1 MYGESCLTSTSTSKC
16 TSERTWSDSFII
28 DSHVIIVLRHR
39 RCVCVCV
46 CASHGF
52 ASAPSIYLLNVTD
65 RHMRD
70 RLNHN
75 THIIYEHMFCS
86 CWSFA
91 ITLTTWSVAI
101 ARRCRQQMTWYRQCS
116 LTYDTKAIRFSWF
129 DIYLVGRII
138 SVDWKRWEFAYVD
151 KFGKVF
157 FSQHFFPHFVNVS
170 VQLFNS

>member
-1 MYGESCLTSTSTSKC
+1 MFNVNINIEMHIGKNVKRQL
-16 TSERTWSDSFII
+16 
-28 DSHVIIVLRHR
+28 HHR
-39 RCVCVCV
+39 FTCHHCSSSPPVCVCV

-101 ARRCRQQMTWYRQCS
+101 TRRCRQQMTWYRQCS